1 MDTMK
6 SVAGSLS
13 IAASV
18 VLIVTLFVGWYVVS
32 ASGSNSGTTFNG
44 VETFD
49 LGQTVSVSISC
60 SGFYCPSSTPSNTTT
75 YSAAGLNNTGHLYAL
90 MQIVV
95 LIGAI
100 FGIIGGLV
108 LLLTGQ
114 NKYRSWA
121 TYLILVAVILAI
133 FAPVGLAVL
142 QPTTLSHDNYSRGN
156 GTQASPATSFFGSC
170 SGTSCSNG
178 GGQVNEMGN
187 WGPGLGWYL
196 AIFAF
201 GLFLT
206 SVLLASPRSSRT
218 VASTAP
224 AASGTASAPQV
235 DGSHMS
241 PQLLPQ
247 LIACRNCG
255 RVYGV
260 GQFLFCPNCGAK
272 LG

>member
-1 MDTMK
+1 MDTKK
-6 SVAGSLS
+6 SIAGSLS

-18 VLIVTLFVGWYVVS
+18 VLIVTLFMSWYVVS
-32 ASGSNSGTTFNG
+32 ASGSYLGTSYSA

-49 LGQTVSVSISC
+49 LGQTISATSSC
-60 SGFYCPSSTPSNTTT
+60 SGSFCPSSTPSNTST
-75 YSAAGLNNTGHLYAL
+75 YSAAGLNDTGRLYAL

-95 LIGAI
+95 IIGAI
-100 FGIIGGLV
+100 FGVMGGGV
-108 LLLTGQ
+108 LFATGNNKVRLL
-114 NKYRSWA
+114 A

-142 QPTTLSHDNYSRGN
+142 QPIALSNDYSHGN
-156 GTQASPATSFFGSC
+156 ATQSGPATSYFGSC
-170 SGTSCSNG
+170 SGTACSNG
-178 GGQVNEMGN
+178 GGQFYEVGN

-206 SVLLASPRSSRT
+206 SVVIAFPRSGGI
-218 VASTAP
+218 VASSTA
-224 AASGTASAPQV
+224 AAPETASAPPVGNIQ
-235 DGSHMS
+235 MS
-241 PQLLPQ
+241 SQLVPQ

-255 RVYGV
+255 RVFGV
-260 GQFLFCPNCGAK
+260 GQFSFCPNCGAK